1 MTLIEE
7 QDMAGPVVNCKR
19 CNKIFQK
26 MATSDN
32 CPACIRLEEEQVTQL
47 YRRLQ
52 KSANDGGITLEA
64 LSAELDIP
72 AEEIERYYLEGKL
85 TTGVMFLKT
94 TCQGC
99 NATIREIQRKGRFCV
114 NCSEDVA
121 NKAGVEVKYLQSIQK
136 EEEAE
141 RRRQEQMSLLRKS
154 QSVKVREQPRKFGF
168 SRSGK

>member
-1 MTLIEE
+1 MVGAVI
-7 QDMAGPVVNCKR
+7 NCKR

-26 MATSDN
+26 VGTQDN
-32 CPACIRLEEEQVTQL
+32 CTACVRLEEEHITTL

-52 KSANDGGITLEA
+52 KSAADGGITIDE

-72 AEEIERYYLEGKL
+72 LDDIERYYLEGKL

-99 NATIREIQRKGRFCV
+99 SAVIREIQRKGRFCV
-114 NCSEDVA
+114 TCSEDTA
-121 NKAGVEVKYLQSIQK
+121 NKAGVEVKYMQTIQK

-141 RRRQEQMSLLRKS
+141 RRRQEQMKLLKKNQPPRG
-154 QSVKVREQPRKFGF
+154 EQPRKFGF
-168 SRSGK
+168 TRSTF

>member
-1 MTLIEE
+1 MVGAVI
-7 QDMAGPVVNCKR
+7 NCKR

-26 MATSDN
+26 VANYDN

-52 KSANDGGITLEA
+52 KSSSQGGITIEE
-64 LSAELDIP
+64 LSAEMDISV
-72 AEEIERYYLEGKL
+72 EEIERYYLEGKL
-85 TTGVMFLKT
+85 TTGGMFLKT

-114 NCSEDVA
+114 TCSEDTA
-121 NKAGVEVKYLQSIQK
+121 NKAGVEVKYMQTIQK

-141 RRRQEQMSLLRKS
+141 RRRQEQMLLLKKN
-154 QSVKVREQPRKFGF
+154 QPTKDQPRKFGF
-168 SRSGK
+168 TRSTF

>member
-1 MTLIEE
+1 
-7 QDMAGPVVNCKR
+7 MAGPVVNCKR
-19 CNKIFQK
+19 CHKIFQK

-32 CPACIRLEEEQVTQL
+32 CQACVRLEEEQVTQL

-52 KSANDGGITLEA
+52 KSADDGGITLQA

-72 AEEIERYYLEGKL
+72 TEDIERYHLEGKL

-99 NATIREIQRKGRFCV
+99 NITIGENQRKGRFCLT
-114 NCSEDVA
+114 CSEDTA
-121 NKAGVEVKYLQSIQK
+121 NKAGVEVKYLQSIKK

-141 RRRQEQMSLLRKS
+141 RRRQEQINLLRKS
-154 QSVKVREQPRKFGF
+154 QPVKEQPRKFGF
-168 SRSGK
+168 TRSGR